1 MPHVFRKPILLV
13 VRGLDAVGSGR
24 QAALVAAGLMEA
36 GADVHVAVTT
46 AGGCLPG
53 ELAAAGCTVHRVGR
67 RPVVDA
73 AAAAGIVTLVA
84 RLQPGVVTAW
94 GRSQVP
100 LVVGARCAA
109 VAVKLAGWLARPVRG
124 PWATAMLR
132 RLDCVVAA
140 SPATAESC
148 RRLGVAE
155 RRIEPIPP
163 GIGPAAAA
171 RRLPRADVA
180 RRLGLDP
187 ARQWTLCVA
196 PLEADSRLDRLIWA
210 IDQLG
215 VVRRDLQHVL
225 VGAGPLL
232 GRVLRRARVQEAADR
247 LVVLPH
253 CDLLPDLLAQVPLV
267 WQSGEVAV
275 GGAILD
281 AMACG
286 VPAVAVESDAARQLI
301 ADGASGAIAPAVPQ
315 SVFPRRAFTNHE
327 DTALAARMAVAAGA
341 RAAACFPAAAS
352 VAAHVAL
359 HRRLAG

>member
-1 MPHVFRKPILLV
+1 MFRKPILLV
-13 VRGLDAVGSGR
+13 ARGLDVVGSGR
-24 QAALVAAGLMEA
+24 QAALVAAGLLEA
-36 GADVHVAVTT
+36 GADVHLAVTT
-46 AGGCLPG
+46 TGGSLAG

-73 AAAAGIVTLVA
+73 AAAAGICALVA
-84 RLQPGVVTAW
+84 RLRPAVVTAW

-100 LVVGARCAA
+100 LVAGARIVAP
-109 VAVKLAGWLARPVRG
+109 AVKLAGWLARPVRG
-124 PWATAMLR
+124 PWAAAGLR

-140 SPATAESC
+140 SPAAADSC
-148 RRLGVAE
+148 RRLGVAA

-163 GIGPAAAA
+163 GIGPAAAG
-171 RRLPRADVA
+171 RLPRADVA
-180 RRLGLDP
+180 KRLGLDP
-187 ARQWTLCVA
+187 ERKWTLCVA

-225 VGAGPLL
+225 VGSGPLL
-232 GRVLRRARVQEAADR
+232 GRVLRRALVQEAADR
-247 LVVLPH
+247 LLVVPQ

-267 WQSGEVAV
+267 WQSGEVAL

-281 AMACG
+281 AMGCG
-286 VPAVAVESDAARQLI
+286 VPVVAVESDAARQLI
-301 ADGASGAIAPAVPQ
+301 ADGVSGGIAPVVPE
-315 SVFPRRAFTNHE
+315 SEFPRRAFTILE
-327 DTALAARMAVAAGA
+327 DAALAARMAAAAGE

-359 HRRLAG
+359 QRRLAG